1 MASVVFYEE
10 EQRNPGWLV
19 WVIVLFGLG
28 MLVFTLTMTLQQWEN
43 SGTMSRDV
51 IKLMVAA
58 GGIVVT
64 IGVVSW
70 LVTANRLTVHV
81 NKEGITYQLFPNCLK
96 SKHIPVE
103 AIASYELRKMTS
115 MEQFYAG
122 GTYRPVRSK
131 FFNHF
136 SPGKEYNILLGCKV
150 ADVKLKDGRR
160 ILLGTRNPD
169 GMLWAMKK
177 LLSGS

>member
-10 EQRNPGWLV
+10 EQRNPGWLM
-19 WVIVLFGLG
+19 WLIILFGLG
-28 MLVFTLTMTLQQWEN
+28 MLMFVMTLMFQRMDSPGEVN
-43 SGTMSRDV
+43 NDI
-51 IKLMVAA
+51 IKLMVGA
-58 GGIVVT
+58 GGVVLT
-64 IGVVSW
+64 MGLVAW
-70 LVTANRLTVHV
+70 LISANRLTILVD
-81 NKEGITYQLFPNCLK
+81 KGGITYQLFPNCLK
-96 SKHIPVE
+96 TKRIPVE

-131 FFNHF
+131 LFNQF
-136 SPGKEYNILLGCKV
+136 SSGKEYNILLGCKV
-150 ADVKLKDGRR
+150 ADVKLKDGRQ

-169 GMLWAMKK
+169 GMMWALKK

>member
-10 EQRNPGWLV
+10 EQRNPAWFMWATV
-19 WVIVLFGLG
+19 FFGLA
-28 MLVFTLTMTLQQWEN
+28 MLAFTAITTLQQWEK
-43 SGTMSRDV
+43 SGAMSNDV
-51 IKLMVAA
+51 IKLMVAT
-58 GGIVVT
+58 GGIVIT
-64 IGVVSW
+64 IGLVAW
-70 LVTANRLTVHV
+70 LVSANRLTVHFD
-81 NKEGITYQLFPNCLK
+81 KDGITYQLFPNCLK
-96 SKHIPVE
+96 TKRIPVE

-115 MEQFYAG
+115 MEQLYAG
-122 GTYRPVRSK
+122 GRYRSARRGL
-131 FFNHF
+131 F
-136 SPGKEYNILLGCKV
+136 SRGSSGKEYNVLLGCKV